1 VSGVQRNFLGWSEPA
16 LPQAADWLL
25 AEYGADL
32 SAVTVVL
39 PGRRAGRRLIELL
52 VQRAPSSW
60 CPPKVATLAEISDLL
75 VSYSRP
81 RAGQYQRTLC
91 WTMALQSCKRRELQ
105 ALMSAPPAENDFASW
120 WKLAE
125 LLDSLHRELAAE
137 ALTFSCVLG
146 SDLDGHANL
155 AAAPAQE
162 LQRWKVLAK
171 VQLAFADALEN
182 AGVCD
187 SHLERASALRQGHMS
202 LPGTNLVLLG
212 VASANRLQRQM
223 LRHLAQQQAVT
234 ALIVAPDRL
243 AHFFDDAGFL
253 VVEAW
258 QDFDLG
264 LENSQ
269 WCLVDSPEQ
278 QAEQVVRQLHQWSDE
293 LAHDEITLGILDPEH
308 LPFVEK
314 QLAECEVPVRS
325 PEGTSLSQT
334 PPLRLLLAIASWLE
348 SHSFESFAA
357 LLRHPDFEDLC
368 STHLGNEDVIAA
380 LDDYFEKHLPEIVDG
395 RWIRST
401 PLVKA
406 HKLLLKQLGELATVK
421 QAAAATWSARFL
433 TLLQSFYGHREL
445 NRSRESDRKLASSLQ
460 QLATAA
466 TEFAELGDTAAG
478 RLPLTAAQAL
488 RLFLAP
494 LLKAQVPPGRTDS
507 GSLEAVGWL
516 ELPLDDAPALVVTD
530 FRDGT
535 VPAPLG
541 STVFLPESLRTTLGM
556 LSHAE
561 RLARDLYAT
570 SVLLKTR
577 DQGKGKVFLLCC
589 RHRKDGE
596 GLLPSRLLFHCEEEQ
611 LAARAHQAFA
621 ELPATTRLAGDDT
634 LHQYVLPGPQE
645 NLPEPAEVF
654 SASRLNTYLF
664 APYEY
669 YLRYVCRAQSSDDRA
684 RELDP
689 LNFGNLAHA
698 VLEDY
703 GRSEEMAE
711 EPHAR
716 AIAAFLYE
724 RLEQQ
729 ALALFGSRRRSTI
742 QLQLLQMRHRLAH
755 FSERQ
760 SLLMDQGWRIHAVE
774 WEPPGENVE
783 LQFHDTTFRL
793 RGKIDRIDF
802 HSETNRWRI
811 YDYKSGDSARDSS
824 KVLKRNGQWNDV
836 QLPLYHYL
844 AQSVVGGRPVAG
856 SGPAVQVGY
865 FNLPK
870 SKKGDPINFASWDST
885 AMQGLEQQV
894 ANAINGIRANDFFA
908 SDQKPPRD
916 KRFAVLAGVGLL
928 VPTDSGFEEEDEEGE
943 NA

>member
-1 VSGVQRNFLGWSEPA
+1 MSGVQRNFLGWSEPA

-25 AEYGADL
+25 AEYGADM

-52 VQRAPSSW
+52 VQRSPSSW
-60 CPPKVATLAEISDLL
+60 CPPKVSTLAEVSDLL
-75 VSYSRP
+75 VSYSLP

-91 WTMALQSCKRRELQ
+91 WTMALQNCERHELE
-105 ALMSAPPAENDFASW
+105 ALLSSPPAQNDFAGW
-120 WKLAE
+120 WKLADV
-125 LLDSLHRELAAE
+125 LDTLHKELAAE
-137 ALTFSCVLG
+137 ALSFTDVLG
-146 SDLDGHANL
+146 SDLDGHVLL
-155 AAAPAQE
+155 ADAPPQE
-162 LQRWKVLAK
+162 LQRWKVLTK
-171 VQLAFADALEN
+171 LQSGFAQALEE

-187 SHLERASALRQGHMS
+187 VYLERASALRQGHMA

-223 LRHLAQQQAVT
+223 IVHLAQQQTVT
-234 ALIVAPDRL
+234 ALVVAPDRL

-264 LENSQ
+264 LEDDQ

-278 QAEQVVRQLHQWSDE
+278 QAEEVVRHLHQWSE
-293 LAHDEITLGILDPEH
+293 EIAHDEITLGVLDPEH
-308 LPFVEK
+308 LPYVEK
-314 QLAECEVPVRS
+314 QLAEREVPVRS

-334 PPLRLLLAIASWLE
+334 PPLRLLLAVTAWLE

-357 LLRHPDFEDLC
+357 VLRHPDFEDMC
-368 STHLGNEDVIAA
+368 VTHLSDGDVIAA
-380 LDDYFEKHLPEIVDG
+380 LDKYFGKHLPQVVDG
-395 RWIRST
+395 RWLEAT
-401 PLVKA
+401 PLAKA
-406 HKLLLKQLGELATVK
+406 HKLLLEQLGELATVK

-445 NRSRESDRKLASSLQ
+445 NRSRESDRKLAAALQ
-460 QLATAA
+460 QLATAT

-478 RLPLTAAQAL
+478 RLSLTAGQAL

-494 LLKAQVPPGRTDS
+494 LVKAQVAPGRTDS

-516 ELPLDDAPALVVTD
+516 ELPLDDAPALMVTD

-541 STVFLPESLRTTLGM
+541 STVFLPESLRTKLGM

-577 DQGKGKVFLLCC
+577 AQGKGKVLLLCC
-589 RHRKDGE
+589 RHRSNGE
-596 GLLPSRLLFHCEEEQ
+596 SLLPSRLLFHCEEDQ
-611 LAARAHQAFA
+611 LAARAQTAFT
-621 ELPATTRLAGDDT
+621 ELPPAARLATDDT
-634 LHQYVLPGPQE
+634 LHSYVLPGPRE
-645 NLPEPAEVF
+645 ALPKPTELF
-654 SASRLNTYLF
+654 SASRLNTYMY

-669 YLRYVCRAQSSDDRA
+669 YLKYVCGARTSDDQA

-689 LNFGNLAHA
+689 LNFGTLAHA

-703 GRSEEMAE
+703 GRCEEMSEELE
-711 EPHAR
+711 HA
-716 AIAAFLYE
+716 AIAEYLNG
-724 RLEQQ
+724 RLEEQ
-729 ALALFGSRRRSTI
+729 ALVLYGARRRSTI

-755 FSERQ
+755 FSQRQ
-760 SLLMDQGWRIHAVE
+760 ASLMNHGWRIHAVE
-774 WEPPGENVE
+774 WEPPGDSVE
-783 LQFHDTTFRL
+783 LNFNDTIFRL
-793 RGKIDRIDF
+793 QGKIDRIDF
-802 HSETNRWRI
+802 NAETDCWRI
-811 YDYKSGDSARDSS
+811 YDYKSGDSARETG
-824 KVLKRNGQWNDV
+824 KVLKRNGQWVDV
-836 QLPLYHYL
+836 QLALYHHL
-844 AQSVVGGRPVAG
+844 ALSVVGGRPSAG
-856 SGPAVQVGY
+856 SSASVQVGY

-870 SKKGDPINFASWDST
+870 SKKGDPVNFAKWDST
-885 AMQGLEQQV
+885 AMLGLEEQV
-894 ANAINGIRANDFFA
+894 AEAVNGIRENDFFA

-916 KRFAVLAGVGLL
+916 KRLAVLAGVGLL
-928 VPTDSGFEEEDEEGE
+928 APASFGADGEDEEEG
-943 NA
+943 A